1 MERKENERGK
11 INVTLVIKNK
21 AEGIVQKW
29 LGFFKRNL
37 NKIANLNQK
46 TCKETKMKVKLKN
59 VSITSLWSLWYK
71 ISKRKLNKV
80 SQSKPC
86 YNSMLISLISWL
98 CYWKVSS
105 LFQMIVLDFV
115 SEILFNI
122 FLLFTRK
129 LCFVKFCL
137 TSLTK

>member
-11 INVTLVIKNK
+11 INVTLVMKNK

-59 VSITSLWSLWYK
+59 VSITSL
-71 ISKRKLNKV
+71 
-80 SQSKPC
+80 
-86 YNSMLISLISWL
+86 
-98 CYWKVSS
+98 
-105 LFQMIVLDFV
+105 
-115 SEILFNI
+115 
-122 FLLFTRK
+122 
-129 LCFVKFCL
+129 
-137 TSLTK
+137 

>member
-46 TCKETKMKVKLKN
+46 TYKETKMKVKLKN
-59 VSITSLWSLWYK
+59 VSITSL
-71 ISKRKLNKV
+71 
-80 SQSKPC
+80 
-86 YNSMLISLISWL
+86 
-98 CYWKVSS
+98 
-105 LFQMIVLDFV
+105 
-115 SEILFNI
+115 
-122 FLLFTRK
+122 
-129 LCFVKFCL
+129 
-137 TSLTK
+137 